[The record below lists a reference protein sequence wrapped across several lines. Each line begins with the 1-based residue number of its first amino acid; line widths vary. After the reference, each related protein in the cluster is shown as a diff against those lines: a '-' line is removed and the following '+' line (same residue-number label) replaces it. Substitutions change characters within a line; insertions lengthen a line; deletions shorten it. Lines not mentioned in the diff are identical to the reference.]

1 MKIAALEK
9 IFPVK
14 KGLSDHPESAITFTT
29 DGEQYYMNKTDLT
42 PREISLFN
50 TVLFAT
56 KEMRFDQLSAGVY
69 RLIQL
74 KSDSFDEISE
84 HLSLIFPTI
93 ITVEKQA
100 SDYGVAIEKLSPDCL
115 YESEMKQTLATLFQ
129 DLGVDGTYYLGM
141 FYDQAVLAD
150 RYQLEKSNFEQ
161 GLTFSEALIK
171 AGIKQVSSHPLSIIK
186 QRLLTDSEAQELI
199 KKLYQN
205 DSNQLQTA
213 KAMFI
218 HRNTLTQKMKKFE
231 RQYGLTLTGSDLVL
245 LYSLINIA
253 DK

>member
-14 KGLSDHPESAITFTT
+14 KGLSDHPESVIAFT
-29 DGEQYYMNKTDLT
+29 DDSKHYYINKSDLT
-42 PREISLFN
+42 SREISLFD

-74 KSDSFDEISE
+74 KSDSFDEIAE
-84 HLSLIFPTI
+84 NLSLIFPTI
-93 ITVEKQA
+93 IQVEKQA
-100 SDYGVAIEKLSPDCL
+100 PNYGVAIEKLSPDRL
-115 YESEMKQTLATLFQ
+115 YESEMKQTLAALFQ
-129 DLGVDGTYYLGM
+129 DLGVDCTYYLGM
-141 FYDQAVLAD
+141 FSDKALLAE

-171 AGIKQVSSHPLSIIK
+171 TGIEQVTNQVLSTIKQALM
-186 QRLLTDSEAQELI
+186 TDLEAQGLI
-199 KKLYQN
+199 LNLYQN

-218 HRNTLTQKMKKFE
+218 HRNTLTHKMKKFE
-231 RQYGLTLTGSDLVL
+231 RQYGLTLMGSDLVL
-245 LYSLINIA
+245 LYSLIHMP

>member
-14 KGLSDHPESAITFTT
+14 KGLSDHPESVIAFTT
-29 DGEQYYMNKTDLT
+29 DGDQYYMNKSDLT

-56 KEMRFDQLSAGVY
+56 KEMRFDQLSTGVY

-100 SDYGVAIEKLSPDCL
+100 SDYGVAIEKLSSDCL
-115 YESEMKQTLATLFQ
+115 YASEMKQTLATLFQ

-141 FYDQAVLAD
+141 FYDQAVLTD
-150 RYQLEKSNFEQ
+150 RYQLEKNNFEQ

-171 AGIKQVSSHPLSIIK
+171 AGIKQISSHPLSIIK

-245 LYSLINIA
+245 LYSLINIV